1 MIPFAFLSVL
11 ALLMGRRLAP
21 QRLACASVR
30 GLAGI
35 LAYMARAHVSIW
47 YPLYPSQ
54 HIASTE
60 AIAFLFIPFDRIPG
74 LAAGL
79 LLGWIVSLIPGI
91 RAR

>member
-1 MIPFAFLSVL
+1 MV
-11 ALLMGRRLAP
+11 
-21 QRLACASVR
+21 
-30 GLAGI
+30 
-35 LAYMARAHVSIW
+35 RAHVSIW
-47 YPLYPSQ
+47 YPFYPSQ

-60 AIAFLFIPFDRIPG
+60 VIAFLFIPFDRIPG